1 MIKIIKDKKPP
12 QVLITNESTW
22 TTELLNEI
30 IVHGGYKNLPETIKQ
45 LIATRY
51 KHQDIKN
58 ALIPKLDTK
67 CAFCESMPNESG
79 YIEVEH
85 YLPKSIY
92 HTETYSWENL
102 LPSCKRCNLKKL
114 ALDTGKYPIV
124 KPDSEDPEEYFS
136 YNNIKII
143 PKKDCKDKMKAN
155 RTIKKLELN
164 QHRLI
169 KPRSELLVN
178 LVDYENE
185 LEKVL
190 KELKKAINSNKK
202 NRIKNNIM
210 ESIDKID
217 ELQSNEVK
225 FSGFCKHYILNSKV
239 INTARKAISD

>member
-1 MIKIIKDKKPP
+1 MIRIKKNKKPP
-12 QVLITNESTW
+12 QVLVINELTW
-22 TTELLNEI
+22 TTELLNQI
-30 IVHGGYKNLPETIKQ
+30 SIYGSYKNLPDAIKEI
-45 LIATRY
+45 IATRY
-51 KHQDIKN
+51 KHNDIKN
-58 ALIPKLDTK
+58 SLIPKLDTK

-92 HTETYSWENL
+92 HNVTYSWENL

-124 KPDSEDPEEYFS
+124 KPDSEDPEDYFS
-136 YNNIKII
+136 YNSIKII
-143 PKKDCKDKMKAN
+143 AKKDCKDKIKAK
-155 RTIKKLELN
+155 RTINKLELN

-185 LEKVL
+185 LEKTII
-190 KELKKAINSNKK
+190 EFKKAINANKK
-202 NRIKNNIM
+202 NRIKSNIM

-217 ELQSNEVK
+217 DLQKNDVK

-239 INTARKAISD
+239 INEARNTIA